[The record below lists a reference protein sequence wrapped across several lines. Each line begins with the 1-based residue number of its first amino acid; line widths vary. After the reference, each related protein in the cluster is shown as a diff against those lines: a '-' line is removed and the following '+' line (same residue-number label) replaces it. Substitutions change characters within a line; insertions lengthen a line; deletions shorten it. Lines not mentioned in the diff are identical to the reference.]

1 VNTVQAWQRQTAQC
15 LESGQAVNGV
25 GGASLVLSLTYPG
38 AQSSPHGSAI
48 PTLTITAGGHGPALA
63 YSAAGL
69 PAGLSVNSSTG
80 AVTGTPT
87 TAGLYSPVV
96 TVTDSGTG
104 DSASVQFDW
113 SIT

>member
-1 VNTVQAWQRQTAQC
+1 MNTTQAWQRTTGGLTEA
-15 LESGQAVNGV
+15 GQSVNGA
-25 GGASLVLSLTYPG
+25 GGASMVLSLTSPG

-48 PTLTITAGGHGPALA
+48 STLTITAGGHGPSIA

-69 PAGLSVNSSTG
+69 PTGLSVNSGTG
-80 AVTGTPT
+80 AITGTPT
-87 TAGLYSPVV
+87 TAGLWSPIV
-96 TVTDSGTG
+96 TVTDSATG

>member
-1 VNTVQAWQRQTAQC
+1 MTATQVWRNSF
-15 LESGQAVNGV
+15 ESGQSVSTA
-25 GGASLVLSLTYPG
+25 GATLVLSLTSPG

-48 PTLTITAGGHGPALA
+48 STLTIAAGGRGQTLA

-69 PAGLSVNSSTG
+69 PAGLSVNSGTG
-80 AVTGTPT
+80 AITGTPT

-96 TVTDSGTG
+96 TVTDASTG
-104 DSASVQFDW
+104 VSESVQFDW